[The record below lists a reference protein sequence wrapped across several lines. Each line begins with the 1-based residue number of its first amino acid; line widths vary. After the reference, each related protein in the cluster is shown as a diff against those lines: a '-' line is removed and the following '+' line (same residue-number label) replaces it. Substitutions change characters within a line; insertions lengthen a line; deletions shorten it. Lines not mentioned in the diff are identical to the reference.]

1 MLPNKPNKHH
11 LDIFLPGS
19 IQHRSSRLSSLSHAS
34 ETANIV
40 GMSRRGTK
48 SKTDGDTFA
57 RKPRQRHIFARIMNF
72 KRSTPIFYQFNSRK
86 TDGGGSKSLEGELL
100 PNLLA

>member
-19 IQHRSSRLSSLSHAS
+19 IQRRSSRLSSLSAS

-40 GMSRRGTK
+40 GVSRRGTK
-48 SKTDGDTFA
+48 SKADGDTFA

-86 TDGGGSKSLEGELL
+86 TDGGGSKSPEGKGLL
-100 PNLLA
+100 PH